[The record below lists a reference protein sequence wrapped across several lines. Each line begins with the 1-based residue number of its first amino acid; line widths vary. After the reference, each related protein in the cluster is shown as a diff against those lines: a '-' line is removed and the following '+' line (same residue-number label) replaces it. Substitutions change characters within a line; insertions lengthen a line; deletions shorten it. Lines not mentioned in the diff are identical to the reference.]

1 MAIVGFQHINTR
13 STDVERT
20 REFYERILGL
30 RVGDRPALASTG
42 YWLYA
47 GDEPIV
53 HLIQRPPG
61 EPGDAG
67 RGNFDHV
74 AFSCS
79 DLDGIRN
86 ALRAAVLPFR
96 ETVSPLNGAVQLRVQ
111 DPDGISLELNFGAV
125 QPA

>member
-20 REFYERILGL
+20 RAFYERILGL
-30 RVGDRPALASTG
+30 RVGDRPPLASTG

-53 HLIQRPPG
+53 HLIQRPG

-79 DLDGIRN
+79 DLDRIRD
-86 ALRAAVLPFR
+86 ALRAAKVPFR
-96 ETVSPLNGAVQLRVQ
+96 ETVSPRDGAIQLRVQ
-111 DPDGISLELNFGAV
+111 DPDGINLELNFPLA
-125 QPA
+125 

>member
-20 REFYERILGL
+20 RAFYERILGL
-30 RVGDRPALASTG
+30 RVGDRPPLASTG

-53 HLIQRPPG
+53 HLIQRPAG

-67 RGNFDHV
+67 GGNFDHV

-79 DLDGIRN
+79 DLDRIRA
-86 ALRAAVLPFR
+86 ALRAAEVPF
-96 ETVSPLNGAVQLRVQ
+96 VKL
-111 DPDGISLELNFGAV
+111 SLHATERFSCVCRTRTGSTSS
-125 QPA
+125 